1 MSYSSLVP
9 TVLFAAALSV
19 CLFLLIRSVRGSS
32 DGAGRK
38 RLRELARRPEDPPET
53 MAEGESILREQA
65 KGLQAR
71 FEQLVLRL
79 PFASSDRMK
88 LQLKRAGVELGPLWF
103 VGLSVGLGVL
113 GLVATAVLLSGWAAG
128 LGLLGGLFPPA
139 FIRWRTK
146 RRRRR
151 FEQDLPEALDLVS
164 RSMRAGNALTSGLRM
179 VGDEMEGPIAEEFKQ
194 LGDEISLGLEMEQAL
209 ENMCERVD
217 SPDLYLFSTAVL
229 IQREA
234 GGNLA
239 EVMEKLAHV
248 IKERFKFYA
257 KVSAMTAMTSGSAAI
272 LGCAPLVFVGL
283 MYMTAPSFVKPLW
296 ETSEG
301 QMVGMVVGTVALG
314 GYLLAKKTGSVEM

>member
-1 MSYSSLVP
+1 MSNPGLLVS
-9 TVLFAAALSV
+9 VLSAAALV
-19 CLFLLIRSVRGSS
+19 ACLFFLIRSVRGSG
-32 DGAGRK
+32 DGRR
-38 RLRELARRPEDPPET
+38 RLQELSRRPEDLALT
-53 MAEGESILREQA
+53 MTEGESILREQA

-71 FEQLVLRL
+71 FEELVAHI
-79 PFASSDRMK
+79 PFASSSQMK
-88 LQLKRAGVELGPLWF
+88 LQLRRAGLDLSPLWF
-103 VGLSVGLGVL
+103 L
-113 GLVATAVLLSGWAAG
+113 GLALGFVLLGLAVTSALLSGWAMG
-128 LGLLGGLFPPA
+128 LGLLSGLLPPA
-139 FIRWRTK
+139 FLRLRAK
-146 RRRRR
+146 RRRRS
-151 FEQDLPEALDLVS
+151 FEEGLPEALTLVS
-164 RSMRAGNALTSGLRM
+164 RSMRAGNALTSALRM
-179 VGDEMEGPIAEEFKQ
+179 VGDEMKGPIAAEFTQ

-257 KVSAMTAMTSGSAAI
+257 KVSAMTAMTSGSATI
-272 LGCAPLVFVGL
+272 LGCAPLAFVGL
-283 MYMTAPSFVKPLW
+283 MYMTNPSFVKPLW

-301 QMVGMVVGTVALG
+301 NMVAVVVGTLALG